1 MLVSESISH
10 SVMLDY
16 EQELAKETPK
26 HMAVKNLAKIW
37 SLTLQEVVQII
48 KEQEADDTAS
58 KLGEIV

>member
-1 MLVSESISH
+1 MLVSEGISH

-16 EQELAKETPK
+16 EESLAEGTPK
-26 HMAVKNLAKIW
+26 QVAVKNLSKIW

>member
-1 MLVSESISH
+1 
-10 SVMLDY
+10 MLDY

-26 HMAVKNLAKIW
+26 HVAVKNLAKIW

>member
-1 MLVSESISH
+1 MLVSEGISH

-16 EQELAKETPK
+16 EERLAQGTSKQ
-26 HMAVKNLAKIW
+26 MAVKNLAKIW

-48 KEQEADDTAS
+48 REQEADDTAS

>member
-1 MLVSESISH
+1 MLVSEGISH

-16 EQELAKETPK
+16 EERLAEGTSKQ
-26 HMAVKNLAKIW
+26 MAVKNLAKIW

-48 KEQEADDTAS
+48 REQEADDTAS

>member
-1 MLVSESISH
+1 MLVSEGIAH

-16 EQELAKETPK
+16 EESIGEGIPK
-26 HMAVKNLAKIW
+26 QTAVKNLAKIW

-48 KEQEADDTAS
+48 KEQEADNTAS

>member
-1 MLVSESISH
+1 MLVSEGISH

-16 EQELAKETPK
+16 EERLAEGTSKQ
-26 HMAVKNLAKIW
+26 MAVKNLAKIW

-48 KEQEADDTAS
+48 REQEADNTAS

>member
-26 HMAVKNLAKIW
+26 HVAVKNLAKIW

>member
-16 EQELAKETPK
+16 EQELAEGIPK
-26 HMAVKNLAKIW
+26 QVAVKNLSKIW

>member
-1 MLVSESISH
+1 MLVSEGISH

-16 EQELAKETPK
+16 EERLAQGTSKQR
-26 HMAVKNLAKIW
+26 AVKNLAKIW

-48 KEQEADDTAS
+48 REQEADDTAS

>member
-1 MLVSESISH
+1 MLVSEGISH

-16 EQELAKETPK
+16 EERLAQGTSKQ
-26 HMAVKNLAKIW
+26 MAVKNLAKIW

-48 KEQEADDTAS
+48 REQEADNTAS